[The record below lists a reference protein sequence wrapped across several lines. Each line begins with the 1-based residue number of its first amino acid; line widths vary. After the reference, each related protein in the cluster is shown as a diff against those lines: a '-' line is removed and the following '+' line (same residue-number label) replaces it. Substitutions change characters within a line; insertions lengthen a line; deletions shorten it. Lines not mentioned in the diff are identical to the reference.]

1 MPAPLSPMIRGRDP
15 ELAVLD
21 ESLRRLRAG
30 LGTVILIE
38 GAAGMGKS
46 RLISEGVRMAR
57 RLSMPVGMG
66 GAEPTGSMA
75 ELAPLLG
82 ALFDGPQPL
91 LDRGALGRLR
101 SESEQRYWLLQDLQA
116 LLERAAMDGPLLICL
131 DDLQWADSGT
141 AAALRALPP
150 RLASL
155 PVGWLLALRPDQGPA
170 PLRRAVDELARDGAA
185 KLVLAPLTQAAVA
198 QVAADIVQAQPDQ
211 ALLRM
216 VEDAGGNPFL
226 LVELL
231 LGLRQEQLVRIQS
244 GQATLVAS
252 RLPDRVRSSMR
263 ERLARMSESARQVAI
278 VAASLGRVFSFAELA
293 TMLDLPPGSLLAPV
307 EQLLA
312 AGILS
317 EDGSRLSFHH
327 DLTRQAVRHASALSA
342 RRALD
347 RHAADVLMAGG
358 ALPVEVA
365 MQLAASAERGDEPAI
380 ATLREAA
387 EALARSDPGAAAD
400 LSRRALQLAPRQ
412 HPLRGPLIAQT
423 TIFLHAAARSDEAKA
438 FADEHLQEV
447 LPTEEEAEVCLS
459 IASMFALSPDVRAAA
474 SRRALALPD
483 LSPRDRGRHRAR
495 LAYNLIQA
503 GRPGEAGSV
512 LADVRRQVSA
522 GPDAT
527 TESILTS
534 AEGALLYVE
543 GRLDRSL
550 ERHETAMRRG
560 FGPGEATRERVAYQW
575 RCELLAAV
583 DRLDE
588 SLHLILEGITSAQHD
603 RQGWAVDFFET
614 WRGRQLFQRGRL
626 ADAAAALEGR
636 FDPEEAHKVVGAL
649 YAAGVVV
656 LGRVAIHTDNERRRR
671 ETAGVATVMFETG
684 TPANRRHGAWL
695 LALQAMAASDP
706 SAARRWLRSAD
717 PTDTHLIL
725 PLYPMDVT
733 DEPHLVRMALGAGD
747 AALGAEAVEA
757 AERRTER
764 SPTVGSV
771 KAAALHA
778 RGLLDDDSAL
788 LAEAAELFRLG
799 PRPLA
804 LASALEDLG
813 QAQLRDKAR
822 QPGIDTLGQALALY
836 AETGATWDASRVRG
850 RLRALGVRRRL
861 VIAERPAKGWAALTD
876 SEMEVARLV
885 AEGLTNRETAERLFV
900 SPHTV
905 NSHLRHTFTKLAVN
919 SRAELTRL
927 IGEQNQRQ

>member
-1 MPAPLSPMIRGRDP
+1 MPAPLPLMIRGRDP
-15 ELAVLD
+15 ELAVLE
-21 ESLRRLRAG
+21 ESLQRLRAG
-30 LGTVILIE
+30 VGAVVLIE

-46 RLISEGVRMAR
+46 RLLSEGVKMAR
-57 RLSMPVGMG
+57 RLSVPVGIG

-75 ELAPLLG
+75 ELALLLG
-82 ALFDGPQPL
+82 ALFDGPRSL
-91 LDRGALGRLR
+91 LDRGALSRLR
-101 SESEQRYWLLQDLQA
+101 SEPEQRYWLLQDLQS
-116 LLERAAMDGPLLICL
+116 LLERAAMAGPLLICL

-155 PVGWLLALRPDQGPA
+155 PVGWMLALRPDQGSA
-170 PLRRAVDELARDGAA
+170 PIRRAVDELADEGAT
-185 KLVLAPLTQAAVA
+185 KLVLAPLTRAAVA
-198 QVAADIVQAQPDQ
+198 AVATDVVQAQPDE

-216 VEDAGGNPFL
+216 AEDAGGNPFL
-226 LVELL
+226 LMELL
-231 LGLRQEQLVRIQS
+231 LGLRQEQLVRIEA

-263 ERLARMSESARQVAI
+263 ERLARMSESARQVAT

-293 TMLDLPPGSLLAPV
+293 PMLDLPPGSLLTPV
-307 EQLLA
+307 EQLLE
-312 AGILS
+312 AGILR
-317 EDGSRLSFHH
+317 EDGSRLSFRH

-365 MQLAASAERGDEPAI
+365 MQLAASAEPGDEPAI
-380 ATLREAA
+380 TTLREAA

-400 LSRRALQLAPRQ
+400 LSRGALQLAPRP

-474 SRRALALPD
+474 GRRALALPD
-483 LSPRDRGRHRAR
+483 LSPRDRERHRAR

-503 GRPGEAGSV
+503 GRPGEAGAV
-512 LADVRRQVSA
+512 LAGGRRQVPT
-522 GPDAT
+522 GPDPTAD
-527 TESILTS
+527 SILTT

-543 GRLDRSL
+543 GRLERSL
-550 ERHETAMRRG
+550 KMHERAMRRG

-588 SLHLILEGITSAQHD
+588 SLDLILEGITSAQHD

-636 FDPEEAHKVVGAL
+636 FDPEEANKVVGAL
-649 YAAGVVV
+649 YAAGVVA
-656 LGRVAIHTDNERRRR
+656 LGRVAIHTDDERRRR
-671 ETAGVATVMFETG
+671 ETARIATAMVETG

-695 LALQAMAASDP
+695 LALQAMAASD
-706 SAARRWLRSAD
+706 SAAARGWLRAPDSS
-717 PTDTHLIL
+717 DTRSIL

-733 DEPHLVRMALGAGD
+733 DEPHLVRMALAAGD
-747 AALGAEAVEA
+747 AQLGAEAVEA
-757 AERRTER
+757 AQRRAER

-771 KAAALHA
+771 RAAALHA
-778 RGLLDDDSAL
+778 RGLLADDAGL

-813 QAQLRDKAR
+813 QAQVRQKAR

-836 AETGATWDASRVRG
+836 TETGATWDAGRVRG

-861 VIAERPAKGWAALTD
+861 VTAERPVKGWTALTQ

-927 IGEQNQRQ
+927 IGEQQRRE